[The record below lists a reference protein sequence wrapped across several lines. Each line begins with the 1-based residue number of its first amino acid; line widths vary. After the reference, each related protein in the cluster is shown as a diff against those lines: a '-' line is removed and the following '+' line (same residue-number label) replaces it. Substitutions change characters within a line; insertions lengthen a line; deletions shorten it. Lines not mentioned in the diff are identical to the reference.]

1 MERLHGHSLAELLR
15 RDGKLAGPAV
25 AELVRQIGAGLDAAG
40 SAGIVHRD
48 IKPQN
53 LFHDRVWKI
62 LDFGVATLTG
72 DSAGTLTQGGIVG
85 TPSYM
90 APEQAQGRRL
100 DRRADLYALAAVAYR
115 CFTGRHPF
123 SGADTPAL
131 LYAVV
136 HKMPARP
143 GDTVEL
149 PADVDRWFAVALA
162 KSPGDR
168 FATGGALA
176 AALDAALAG
185 ALEPGLRK
193 RAEVLLRTL
202 AWA

>member
-1 MERLHGHSLAELLR
+1 MERLHGHTLAELLR
-15 RDGKLAGPAV
+15 TDGKLAPPAL
-25 AELVRQIGAGLDAAG
+25 AELVRHVGAGLDAA
-40 SAGIVHRD
+40 SAAGIIHRD

-62 LDFGVATLTG
+62 LDFGVATL
-72 DSAGTLTQGGIVG
+72 SEENSGTLTQGGIVG

-100 DRRADLYALAAVAYR
+100 DGRADLYSLAAVAYR
-115 CFTGRHPF
+115 CLTGRHPF

-143 GDTVEL
+143 GETVEL

-162 KSPGDR
+162 KDPDDR
-168 FATGGALA
+168 FATGGELARALE
-176 AALDAALAG
+176 AALAG
-185 ALEPGLRK
+185 ALDPKLRRHAEALLRK
-193 RAEVLLRTL
+193 L